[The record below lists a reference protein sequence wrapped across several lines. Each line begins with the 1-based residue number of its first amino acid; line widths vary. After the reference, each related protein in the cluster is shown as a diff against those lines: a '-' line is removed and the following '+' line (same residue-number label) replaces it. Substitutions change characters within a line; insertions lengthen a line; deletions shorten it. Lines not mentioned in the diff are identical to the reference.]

1 MTPPSAQAHLRL
13 VPLPGPVDAP
23 SDADLARALIA
34 GEPRAAEMTWD
45 RYAPLV
51 HRIVSRALGPEA
63 EVEDVTQEIFYRL
76 FTRVRLLRKPEAL
89 RSFVVSFALR
99 IVKWELRRRRARRWL
114 TLSETGEV
122 PDDQLLFV
130 TADSRYAL
138 RRLYHLLDQLAT
150 RDRLVLVL
158 RHVEGMTLEEVAE
171 ALGISLAT
179 VKRSLRYATG
189 RLSALV
195 DADVALR
202 KPGVKSGGKSVG
214 KPAGKPAGNAG
225 ELLGRRPPK

>member
-1 MTPPSAQAHLRL
+1 MTFPTGHVRLRL
-13 VPLPGPVDAP
+13 VAP
-23 SDADLARALIA
+23 DGAADQTPDADLGRALIA
-34 GEPRAAEMTWD
+34 GDPGAAEIAWD

-51 HRIVSRALGPEA
+51 HRIVSRALGPDA

-76 FTRVRLLRKPEAL
+76 FNRVRALRKPEAL

-114 TLSETGEV
+114 TLSETGEL
-122 PDDQLLFV
+122 PDSQLLYV

-138 RRLYHLLDQLAT
+138 RRLYRLLDQLAT

-158 RHVEGMTLEEVAE
+158 RHVEGMTLEEIAE

-179 VKRSLRYATG
+179 VKRSLKYGAT

-195 DADVALR
+195 DSDAALR
-202 KPGVKSGGKSVG
+202 ASGR
-214 KPAGKPAGNAG
+214 NAA
-225 ELLGRRPPK
+225 RRPRK